1 MYTDNVSECIDD
13 CNDEE
18 AQKKVHKGPTILKT
32 VEEGEEESCLKTSI
46 DDSEKEADTLD
57 VYYFEETHHEGEKD
71 FCPICHE
78 QFQASEEVAYSKNE
92 SCCQSVFHTECII
105 SWLMRDHGDCPLCRG
120 IFVPESKEV
129 DVNNNVK
136 ST

>member
-1 MYTDNVSECIDD
+1 MYQNASMTKKLKNKYIRD
-13 CNDEE
+13 
-18 AQKKVHKGPTILKT
+18 QLFFKQLKKVRN
-32 VEEGEEESCLKTSI
+32 SCLKTSV

-57 VYYFEETHHEGEKD
+57 VYYFEEIRHEGEKD
-71 FCPICHE
+71 ICPICHE

-92 SCCQSVFHTECII
+92 SCCQLVFHTECII
-105 SWLMRDHGDCPLCRG
+105 SWLMRDNGDCPLCRG